1 MAKTQLKNITTRG
14 NLKPVRLAGSYAAG
28 EVELCVI
35 HAYNAVDAERKERFH
50 RDASRFLHSVGA
62 CLRQLAGFTQMSC
75 HSSKGGIAVGGE
87 VYATYVH
94 PERRGRLDVAI
105 ESDGFWE
112 GSPREDRLVI
122 RVEWIEQE
130 DERSQEGD
138 QGQLASEQGST
149 FKRKS
154 GRGKG
159 ITLTAYR
166 HTVPVHA
173 PRSRLNPNY
182 DSEVTARC
190 LLLVLKA
197 DRAAEYWEWLPDGS
211 RISAEQAEV
220 ERAERRQARER
231 ARKERGQWGPIA
243 EDPAAENCQLQENY
257 LAAISSR
264 LLFADATQP
273 GTSSSGL
280 EQPRM
285 SRGGEETFLQRDF
298 ARDAH
303 AFLRALGSCLR
314 DAGYGEMRVEEP
326 ERLMLV
332 FAEYR
337 KAEQRQ
343 VLRVNLGSVRNTD
356 VAQRHDHLVIAA
368 FLAPDGVAEGSEGEH
383 CIGLGVPI
391 RLSAAAYARQLL
403 SALAVSAVA
412 PDEQTPAALA
422 PTARKGRQAAGEKHE
437 RRTCRGRSGTGALV
451 LTFPLHRFYCASH
464 PHRREGHFHSTLAK
478 GSFPCQQQT
487 RSFPR

>member
-1 MAKTQLKNITTRG
+1 MATTPLKTITTRSTPR
-14 NLKPVRLAGSYAAG
+14 PVRLAESYAAG

-50 RDASRFLHSVGA
+50 RDGSRFLHSVGA
-62 CLRQLAGFTQMSC
+62 YLRRLAGFTQMSC
-75 HSSKGGIAVGGE
+75 HSNKGGIAVGGE

-94 PERRGRLDVAI
+94 PGRRGRLDVAI
-105 ESDGFWE
+105 ESDSCWE

-122 RVEWIEQE
+122 RAEWTLQEPEQ
-130 DERSQEGD
+130 SQEAD
-138 QGQLASEQGST
+138 QSQLASEQGST
-149 FKRKS
+149 LKRKS

-159 ITLTAYR
+159 ITLTSYR
-166 HTVPVHA
+166 HTLPAHA

-190 LLLVLKA
+190 LLLVLAA

-211 RISAEQAEV
+211 RISAEEAEV
-220 ERAERRQARER
+220 ERSRRLEARKR
-231 ARKERGQWGPIA
+231 ARNERGQWGPIA
-243 EDPAAENCQLQENY
+243 EDPAALNFQLQESY

-264 LLFADATQP
+264 LLYAEAHQP
-273 GTSSSGL
+273 GASSRGL

-298 ARDAH
+298 VRDAH
-303 AFLRALGSCLR
+303 AFLRALGNCLLE
-314 DAGYGEMRVEEP
+314 AGYREMRVEEP

-337 KAEQRQ
+337 KDESGP
-343 VLRVNLGSVRNTD
+343 VLCVKLGSVSNTD

-368 FLAPDGVAEGSEGEH
+368 FHIPAGEDPGGEGER

-391 RLSAAAYARQLL
+391 RLSPAAYACQLL
-403 SALAVSAVA
+403 AVQAAPVVA
-412 PDEQTPAALA
+412 PDEQTPAPLA
-422 PTARKGRQAAGEKHE
+422 PSASRSRRRQAKTTSAAPGAGDD
-437 RRTCRGRSGTGALV
+437 LV
-451 LTFPLHRFYCASH
+451 QVPLF
-464 PHRREGHFHSTLAK
+464 
-478 GSFPCQQQT
+478 
-487 RSFPR
+487 

>member
-1 MAKTQLKNITTRG
+1 MGKTQMKNIPIRG
-14 NLKPVRLAGSYAAG
+14 GLKPVRLAENYAAG
-28 EVELCVI
+28 EVELCGI

-62 CLRQLAGFTQMSC
+62 SLRRLAGFTQMSC

-122 RVEWIEQE
+122 RAEWIEPE
-130 DERSQEGD
+130 ADAGRPQEGD
-138 QGQLASEQGST
+138 QSHLASEQGAP
-149 FKRKS
+149 FERKG

-166 HTVPVHA
+166 HTA
-173 PRSRLNPNY
+173 PARAVRSRLNPNY

-190 LLLVLKA
+190 LLLVPQA

-211 RISAEQAEV
+211 RIPAEQAEV
-220 ERAERRQARER
+220 ERAECRQVRER
-231 ARKERGQWGPIA
+231 VRKERGQWGPIA

-264 LLFADATQP
+264 LLFADVPQP
-273 GTSSSGL
+273 GASSRGL

-314 DAGYGEMRVEEP
+314 DAGYTQMRVEEP

-332 FAEYR
+332 CAEYR
-337 KAEQRQ
+337 KVEQGAF
-343 VLRVNLGSVRNTD
+343 LRVKLGSVRNTD

-368 FLAPDGVAEGSEGEH
+368 YLAPAGETIGGEGEH

-391 RLSAAAYARQLL
+391 RLSAAAYAGQLL
-403 SALAVSAVA
+403 AFLAAPVVA
-412 PDEQTPAALA
+412 PDEQTPAAPA
-422 PTARKGRQAAGEKHE
+422 PTARKGHRERAKNTSAASAGDD
-437 RRTCRGRSGTGALV
+437 LV
-451 LTFPLHRFYCASH
+451 QVPLF
-464 PHRREGHFHSTLAK
+464 
-478 GSFPCQQQT
+478 
-487 RSFPR
+487 

>member
-1 MAKTQLKNITTRG
+1 MGKTQLKNITTRG
-14 NLKPVRLAGSYAAG
+14 DPKPVRLAENYAAG

-62 CLRQLAGFTQMSC
+62 YLRRLAGFTQMSC
-75 HSSKGGIAVGGE
+75 HSNKGGIAVGGE

-122 RVEWIEQE
+122 RAEWVG
-130 DERSQEGD
+130 QEGD
-138 QGQLASEQGST
+138 QSQLASERGPT

-159 ITLTAYR
+159 VALTAYR
-166 HTVPVHA
+166 HSLPARA
-173 PRSRLNPNY
+173 PSLRLNPNY

-190 LLLVLKA
+190 LLLVLEA

-231 ARKERGQWGPIA
+231 ERRERGQWGPIA
-243 EDPAAENCQLQENY
+243 EDPAAETCQLQENY

-264 LLFADATQP
+264 LLYADAPQP
-273 GTSSSGL
+273 GANSRGL

-314 DAGYGEMRVEEP
+314 GAGYCEMRVEEP

-332 FAEYR
+332 CAEYR
-337 KAEQRQ
+337 KAELGA
-343 VLRVNLGSVRNTD
+343 VLRVKLGSVRNTD

-368 FLAPDGVAEGSEGEH
+368 YLAPAGEAIGGEGER

-391 RLSAAAYARQLL
+391 RLSAAAYASQLL
-403 SALAVSAVA
+403 VFLAAPVVA
-412 PDEQTPAALA
+412 PDGQLPAARA
-422 PTARKGRQAAGEKHE
+422 PTARKGHRE
-437 RRTCRGRSGTGALV
+437 RAKNTGAASAGDDLV
-451 LTFPLHRFYCASH
+451 QVPLF
-464 PHRREGHFHSTLAK
+464 
-478 GSFPCQQQT
+478 
-487 RSFPR
+487 